1 MNFSRMIWEIL
12 SYVNKDNQLFL
23 VMAKD
28 LYQINIDES
37 SYKVLAEGINRDN
50 FVVSDTNAHAAWIV
64 SEGENAGTDTDDGF

>member
-1 MNFSRMIWEIL
+1 MYKRQLGIL

-50 FVVSDTNAHAAWIV
+50 FVVSDTNALSLIHI
-64 SEGENAGTDTDDGF
+64 